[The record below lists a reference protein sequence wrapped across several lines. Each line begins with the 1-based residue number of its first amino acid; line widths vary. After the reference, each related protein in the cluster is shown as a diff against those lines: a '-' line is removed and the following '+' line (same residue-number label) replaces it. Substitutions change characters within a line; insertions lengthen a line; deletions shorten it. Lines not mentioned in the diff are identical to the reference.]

1 MRIAM
6 NVYDTANNLA
16 QEIKQSSEYREY
28 AEAKSKIA
36 NNPDKNIK
44 LKEFEQL
51 RYETQVA
58 AMQGQEI
65 DEEKT
70 KKLQQKY
77 SKLIEDEE
85 IKKYFETEI
94 KFNVMM
100 ADVNK
105 ILAEAVKDVI

>member
-1 MRIAM
+1 M
-6 NVYDTANNLA
+6 NIYDTANNLA
-16 QEIKQSSEYREY
+16 HEIKESSEYKEY
-28 AEAKSKIA
+28 AEAKKNIA

-44 LKEFEQL
+44 LKDFEKM
-51 RYETQVA
+51 RYETQVLM
-58 AMQGQEI
+58 MQGKEI
-65 DEEKT
+65 DNDITNKMQEK
-70 KKLQQKY
+70 Y
-77 SKLIEDEE
+77 AELIKDDE

>member
-1 MRIAM
+1 M

-16 QEIKQSSEYREY
+16 REIKESPEYKEY
-28 AEAKSKIA
+28 ADAKSQIA

-51 RYETQVA
+51 RYETQLS
-58 AMQGQEI
+58 AMQGKQI
-65 DEEKT
+65 DDEST
-70 KKLQQKY
+70 KKLQEKY
-77 SKLIEDEE
+77 AALIEDEE
-85 IKKYFETEI
+85 IKQYFESEI

-105 ILAEAVKDVI
+105 ILSEAIKDVL